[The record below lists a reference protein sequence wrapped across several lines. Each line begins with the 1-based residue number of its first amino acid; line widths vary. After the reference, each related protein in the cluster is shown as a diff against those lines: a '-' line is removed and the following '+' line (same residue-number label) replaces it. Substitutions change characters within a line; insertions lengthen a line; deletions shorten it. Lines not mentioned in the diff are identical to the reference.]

1 MKIRLAMSVS
11 AILLAG
17 GGTLLSAN
25 ETTKLDEVQ
34 VVTTAGGYEQ
44 NIADAAASISVI
56 TAEEIEKKSYTD
68 VTDVLKNVPG
78 VYVNGG
84 GSNQSISIRGMSADY
99 TLYMV
104 DGKPMQDNQAF
115 SPNGSHAGN
124 PINFLPPLEAIERI
138 EVIRGPASAL
148 YGSNAMGG
156 VINIIT
162 KKHSDKVTA
171 NINLEYLKADSSN
184 KVNNDSQNV
193 SAFVNVPVV
202 KDLLSV
208 QLTAGLLNTDES
220 DYKSSG
226 ALKAGSDPD
235 YKRTN
240 VGGKV
245 ILTPDEHNTIT
256 AGYNYK
262 VQERTSNPG
271 KSIAAKNE
279 ISGTTTT
286 SIGGKD
292 YIKSGDNYY
301 LVDRSEMAWG
311 RAVNGWSKQ
320 VLTHY
325 AQTDNT
331 KSYQK
336 SINYDYNIAHEAKYD
351 KVLVNSYLTYEKS
364 KNPTRANATTGNSI
378 EMDTLTLNTQG
389 TYFFDTNSLTVGANY
404 KKENLEDG
412 ATNAI
417 KVNGVTDTSITK
429 MDRYQWALFAEDT
442 WSVTDDLALT
452 LSGRYDKNEDFGSE
466 FTPKAYAVYSLT
478 DNLNLKGGVTT
489 GYKAPSLRQAA
500 SNFAGISGGG
510 GPAIAMVGNPDL
522 KPEKSVNYEAGI
534 AYDNSDLGLGGSLML
549 FQTNYKNKV
558 QTTDA
563 YNSDGTRMYDYKGEN
578 YPGGVKFYE
587 NVDKAEIKGIE
598 LTTDWYILE
607 NLKYRHS
614 YTYTDSEQKTGIYKG
629 YALNNLSKHMFN
641 AGIDFDATSK
651 LLLWT
656 QVNYRS
662 ETAGSNSE
670 DTTYI
675 YRNNGTER
683 SSVKT
688 GKIKTT
694 KTPSYTFVDLGAV
707 YKYDKNLS
715 FNAGIY
721 NIANKDVT
729 DDGNSN
735 VLDGRRY
742 SVAMN
747 MKF

>member
-1 MKIRLAMSVS
+1 MKKIKIAKSL
-11 AILLAG
+11 AILLVT
-17 GGTLLSAN
+17 GTYCLSAN
-25 ETTKLDEVQ
+25 ETTTLDEVQ
-34 VVTTAGGYEQ
+34 VVTTASGYEQ
-44 NIADAAASISVI
+44 NVKDAAASISVI
-56 TAEEIEKKSYTD
+56 TAEEIEKKSFTD

-99 TLYMV
+99 TLYMI

-138 EVIRGPASAL
+138 EVIRGPASSL

-162 KKHSDKVTA
+162 KKHADKVTA
-171 NINLEYLKADSSN
+171 NVNVEYLKADSSN
-184 KVNNDSQNV
+184 KVNNDSRNV
-193 SAFVNVPVV
+193 STFINVPVV

-208 QLTAGLLNTDES
+208 QLTAGLLDTDES
-220 DYKSSG
+220 NYASSG

-240 VGGKV
+240 VGGKA

-256 AGYNYK
+256 TGYNYK
-262 VQERTSNPG
+262 VQERTSNPC
-271 KSIAAKNE
+271 KSIACEGSFRGSTAN
-279 ISGTTTT
+279 GYT
-286 SIGGKD
+286 
-292 YIKSGDNYY
+292 
-301 LVDRSEMAWG
+301 VDGNGNIFDSSG
-311 RAVNGWSKQ
+311 RAVGWDGLVSKGTVTGKQ
-320 VLTHY
+320 KNVT
-325 AQTDNT
+325 
-331 KSYQK
+331 SYQK
-336 SINYDYNIAHEAKYD
+336 SINYDYNLTHEAKYD
-351 KVLVNSYLTYEKS
+351 KVLVNSYLNYEKS
-364 KNPTRANATTGNSI
+364 ENPTRANATTGNGI
-378 EMDTLTLNTQG
+378 EMDTITANSQG
-389 TYFFDTNSLTVGANY
+389 TYFFDTNSLTIGANY

-417 KVNGVTDTSITK
+417 KIGGVTDNSITK
-429 MDRYQWALFAEDT
+429 MERYQWALFAEDT
-442 WSVTDDLALT
+442 WSVIDDLALT
-452 LSGRYDKNEDFGSE
+452 LSGRYDDNEVFGGNFS
-466 FTPKAYAVYSLT
+466 PKAYAVYSLT

-500 SNFAGISGGG
+500 PDFAGISGGG
-510 GPAIAMVGNPDL
+510 GAAIAMVGNPDL
-522 KPEKSVNYEAGI
+522 EPEESVNYEVGF
-534 AYDNSDLGLGGSLML
+534 AYDNADIGLGGSLML
-549 FQTNYKNKV
+549 FQTDYKNKV
-558 QTTDA
+558 QTR
-563 YNSDGTRMYDYKGEN
+563 DGLNPDGSKQTVYKGET
-578 YPGGVKFYE
+578 YAGGVKFYE

-598 LTTDWYILE
+598 LTTDYQVLD

-614 YTYTDSEQKTGIYKG
+614 YTYTDSEQKTGANKG
-629 YALNNLSKHMFN
+629 TPLNNISKNMFN
-641 AGIDFDATSK
+641 AGLDFDVTSK
-651 LLLWT
+651 VLLWT
-656 QVNYRS
+656 QANYRG
-662 ETAGSNSE
+662 ETSGAG
-670 DTTYI
+670 
-675 YRNNGTER
+675 
-683 SSVKT
+683 T
-688 GKIKTT
+688 GA

-721 NIANKDVT
+721 NIANKNVL

>member
-1 MKIRLAMSVS
+1 MKNKMAISV
-11 AILLAG
+11 A
-17 GGTLLSAN
+17 TLLLGGVTLLNAN
-25 ETTKLDEVQ
+25 ETTKLDDVQ
-34 VVTTAGGYEQ
+34 VVTSATGYEQ
-44 NIADAAASISVI
+44 NVADAPASISVI
-56 TAEEIEKKSYTD
+56 TSDEIEKKSYTD

-184 KVNNDSQNV
+184 KVNNDSKNV
-193 SAFVNVPVV
+193 SVFVNVPVV

-208 QLTAGLLNTDES
+208 QLTAGLLDTDES

-226 ALKAGSDPD
+226 ALKSGSDPD

-271 KSIAAKNE
+271 KSIA
-279 ISGTTTT
+279 
-286 SIGGKD
+286 
-292 YIKSGDNYY
+292 
-301 LVDRSEMAWG
+301 SEG
-311 RAVNGWSKQ
+311 SFRG
-320 VLTHY
+320 
-325 AQTDNT
+325 NT
-331 KSYQK
+331 KSYELQGSNVVDKSTGRVVAWDGKQNGATITGTQNNLVSYQK
-336 SINYDYNIAHEAKYD
+336 SINYDYNITHEAKYD
-351 KVLVNSYLTYEKS
+351 KVLVNSYLNYEKS
-364 KNPTRANATTGNSI
+364 ENPTRKNARTGNGI
-378 EMDTLTLNTQG
+378 EMDTITANTQG

-417 KVNGVTDTSITK
+417 TVNGVTDDSITK

-442 WSVTDDLALT
+442 WNVLDTLALT
-452 LSGRYDKNEDFGSE
+452 LSGRYDRNEDFGGHFS
-466 FTPKAYAVYSLT
+466 PKAYAVYSLT
-478 DNLNLKGGVTT
+478 DNLNLKGGITT
-489 GYKAPSLRQAA
+489 GYKAPSLRQSA
-500 SNFAGISGGG
+500 SNFAGVSGGG
-510 GPAIAMVGNPDL
+510 GATVAMVGNPDL

-534 AYDNSDLGLGGSLML
+534 AYDNPEIGLGTSLML

-578 YPGGVKFYE
+578 YPGGVRFYE
-587 NVDKAEIKGIE
+587 NIDKAEIKGIE
-598 LTTDWYILE
+598 LTTDYNILE

-614 YTYTDSEQKTGIYKG
+614 YTYTDSEQKSGARKG
-629 YALNNLSKHMFN
+629 KQLNDLSKHMFN
-641 AGIDFDATSK
+641 AGIDWDVTSSF
-651 LLLWT
+651 LLWT
-656 QVNYRS
+656 QANYRGK
-662 ETAGSNSE
+662 TAGNSS
-670 DTTYI
+670 D
-675 YRNNGTER
+675 
-683 SSVKT
+683 V
-688 GKIKTT
+688 

-721 NIANKDVT
+721 NVANKNVL

>member
-1 MKIRLAMSVS
+1 MKNKMAISV
-11 AILLAG
+11 A
-17 GGTLLSAN
+17 TLLLGGVTLLNAN
-25 ETTKLDEVQ
+25 ETTKLDDVQ
-34 VVTTAGGYEQ
+34 VVTSATGYEQ
-44 NIADAAASISVI
+44 NVADAPASISVI
-56 TAEEIEKKSYTD
+56 TSDEIENKSYTD

-184 KVNNDSQNV
+184 KVNNDSKNV
-193 SAFVNVPVV
+193 SLFVNVPVV

-208 QLTAGLLNTDES
+208 QLTAGLLDTDES

-226 ALKAGSDPD
+226 ALKSGSDPD

-271 KSIAAKNE
+271 KSIA
-279 ISGTTTT
+279 
-286 SIGGKD
+286 
-292 YIKSGDNYY
+292 
-301 LVDRSEMAWG
+301 SEG
-311 RAVNGWSKQ
+311 SFRG
-320 VLTHY
+320 
-325 AQTDNT
+325 NT
-331 KSYQK
+331 KSYELQGSNVVDKSTGRVVAWDGKQNGATITGTQNNLVSYQK
-336 SINYDYNIAHEAKYD
+336 SINYDYNITHEAKYD
-351 KVLVNSYLTYEKS
+351 KVLVNSYLNYEKS
-364 KNPTRANATTGNSI
+364 ENPTRKNARTGNGI
-378 EMDTLTLNTQG
+378 EMDTITANTQG

-417 KVNGVTDTSITK
+417 TVNGVTDDSITK

-442 WSVTDDLALT
+442 WNVLDTLALT
-452 LSGRYDKNEDFGSE
+452 LSGRYDRNEDFGGHFS
-466 FTPKAYAVYSLT
+466 PKAYAVYSLT
-478 DNLNLKGGVTT
+478 DNLNLKGGITT
-489 GYKAPSLRQAA
+489 GYKAPSLRQSA
-500 SNFAGISGGG
+500 SNFAGVSGGG
-510 GPAIAMVGNPDL
+510 GATVAMVGNPDL

-534 AYDNSDLGLGGSLML
+534 AYDNPEIGLGTSLML

-578 YPGGVKFYE
+578 YPGGVRFYE
-587 NVDKAEIKGIE
+587 NIDKAEIKGIE
-598 LTTDWYILE
+598 LTTDYNILE

-614 YTYTDSEQKTGIYKG
+614 YTYTDSEQKSGARKG
-629 YALNNLSKHMFN
+629 KQLNDLSKHMFN
-641 AGIDFDATSK
+641 AGIDWDVTSSF
-651 LLLWT
+651 LLWT
-656 QVNYRS
+656 QANYRGK
-662 ETAGSNSE
+662 TAGNSS
-670 DTTYI
+670 D
-675 YRNNGTER
+675 
-683 SSVKT
+683 V
-688 GKIKTT
+688 

-721 NIANKDVT
+721 NVANKNVL

>member
-1 MKIRLAMSVS
+1 
-11 AILLAG
+11 
-17 GGTLLSAN
+17 
-25 ETTKLDEVQ
+25 
-34 VVTTAGGYEQ
+34 
-44 NIADAAASISVI
+44 
-56 TAEEIEKKSYTD
+56 
-68 VTDVLKNVPG
+68 
-78 VYVNGG
+78 
-84 GSNQSISIRGMSADY
+84 MSADY

-184 KVNNDSQNV
+184 KVNNDSKNV
-193 SAFVNVPVV
+193 SVFVNVPVV

-208 QLTAGLLNTDES
+208 QLTAGLLDTDES

-226 ALKAGSDPD
+226 ALKSGSDPD

-271 KSIAAKNE
+271 KSIA
-279 ISGTTTT
+279 
-286 SIGGKD
+286 
-292 YIKSGDNYY
+292 
-301 LVDRSEMAWG
+301 SEG
-311 RAVNGWSKQ
+311 SFRG
-320 VLTHY
+320 
-325 AQTDNT
+325 NT
-331 KSYQK
+331 KSYELQGSNVVDKSTGRVVAWDGKQNGATITGTQNNLVSYQK
-336 SINYDYNIAHEAKYD
+336 SINYDYNITHEAKYD
-351 KVLVNSYLTYEKS
+351 KVLVNSYLNYEKS
-364 KNPTRANATTGNSI
+364 ENPTRKNARTGNGI
-378 EMDTLTLNTQG
+378 EMDTITANTQG

-417 KVNGVTDTSITK
+417 TVNGVTDDSITK

-442 WSVTDDLALT
+442 WNVLDTLALT
-452 LSGRYDKNEDFGSE
+452 LSGRYDRNEDFGGHFS
-466 FTPKAYAVYSLT
+466 PKAYAVYSLT
-478 DNLNLKGGVTT
+478 DNLNLKGGITT
-489 GYKAPSLRQAA
+489 GYKAPSLRQSA
-500 SNFAGISGGG
+500 SNFAGVSGGG
-510 GPAIAMVGNPDL
+510 GATVAMVGNPDL

-534 AYDNSDLGLGGSLML
+534 AYDNPEIGLGTSLML

-578 YPGGVKFYE
+578 YPGGVRFYE
-587 NVDKAEIKGIE
+587 NIDKAEIKGIE
-598 LTTDWYILE
+598 LTTDYNILE

-614 YTYTDSEQKTGIYKG
+614 YTYTDSEQKSGARKG
-629 YALNNLSKHMFN
+629 KQLNDLSKHMFN
-641 AGIDFDATSK
+641 AGIDWDVTSSF
-651 LLLWT
+651 LLWT
-656 QVNYRS
+656 QANYRGK
-662 ETAGSNSE
+662 TAGNSS
-670 DTTYI
+670 D
-675 YRNNGTER
+675 
-683 SSVKT
+683 V
-688 GKIKTT
+688 

-721 NIANKDVT
+721 NVANKNVL

>member
-1 MKIRLAMSVS
+1 MKIKMALSVAS
-11 AILLAG
+11 ILV
-17 GGTLLSAN
+17 TQNLLLAN
-25 ETTKLDEVQ
+25 ETTKLDDVQ
-34 VVTTAGGYEQ
+34 VVTSASGYEQ
-44 NIADAAASISVI
+44 NIADAAASISVV
-56 TAEEIEKKSYTD
+56 TSKEIEKKSYTD

-84 GSNQSISIRGMSADY
+84 GSNQSISIRGMGADY
-99 TLYMV
+99 TLYLV

-138 EVIRGPASAL
+138 EVIRGPASSL

-171 NINLEYLKADSSN
+171 NVNVEYIKADSSN
-184 KVNNDSQNV
+184 KVNNDSRNT
-193 SAFVNVPVV
+193 SAFINVPVV

-208 QLTAGLLNTDES
+208 QLSAGLLDTDES
-220 DYKSSG
+220 NFESSG

-235 YKRTN
+235 YKRQN
-240 VGGKV
+240 VGTKV

-271 KSIAAKNE
+271 KSLPE
-279 ISGTTTT
+279 T
-286 SIGGKD
+286 SK
-292 YIKSGDNYY
+292 K
-301 LVDRSEMAWG
+301 
-311 RAVNGWSKQ
+311 
-320 VLTHY
+320 T
-325 AQTDNT
+325 
-331 KSYQK
+331 YQK
-336 SINYDYNIAHEAKYD
+336 SLNYDYGVSHEAKYD
-351 KVLVNSYLTYEKS
+351 KIQVNSYLNYEKS
-364 KNPTRANATTGNSI
+364 KNPTRANRRTGNGI
-378 EMDTLTLNTQG
+378 EMDTITANTQG

-412 ATNAI
+412 ATNAM
-417 KVNGVTDTSITK
+417 KENGVTNDSIMK
-429 MDRYQWALFAEDT
+429 MQRYQWALFAEDT
-442 WSVTDDLALT
+442 WSATDDLALT
-452 LSGRYDKNEDFGSE
+452 LSGRYDNNEDFGGE
-466 FTPKAYAVYSLT
+466 FSPKAYAVYSLT

-522 KPEKSVNYEAGI
+522 KPEKSLSYETGI
-534 AYDNSDLGLGGSLML
+534 AYDNDNMGLSASLML

-558 QTTDA
+558 QTKDS
-563 YNSDGTRMYDYKGEN
+563 YNPDGTKQTIYNGET
-578 YPGGVKFYE
+578 YAGGVRFYE

-598 LTTDWYILE
+598 LTTDYQILD

-614 YTYTDSEQKTGIYKG
+614 YTYTNSEQKSGTYKG
-629 YALNNLSKHMFN
+629 YGLNNLSKHMFN
-641 AGIDFDATSK
+641 AGLDWDATSK

-656 QVNYRS
+656 QANYRG
-662 ETAGSNSE
+662 ETIGSNSE
-670 DTTYI
+670 ETI
-675 YRNNGTER
+675 KVGGKN
-683 SSVKT
+683 VKT
-688 GKIKTT
+688 GKILVN

-715 FNAGIY
+715 FNAGVY
-721 NIANKDVT
+721 NITNKDVT
-729 DDGNSN
+729 EDGNSN

-747 MKF
+747 LKF

>member
-1 MKIRLAMSVS
+1 MKNKMAISV
-11 AILLAG
+11 A
-17 GGTLLSAN
+17 TLLLGGVTLLNAN
-25 ETTKLDEVQ
+25 ETTKLDDVQ
-34 VVTTAGGYEQ
+34 VVTSATGYEQ
-44 NIADAAASISVI
+44 NVADAPASISVI
-56 TAEEIEKKSYTD
+56 TSDEIEKKSYTD

-104 DGKPMQDNQAF
+104 DGKPIQDNQAF

-184 KVNNDSQNV
+184 KVNNDSKNV
-193 SAFVNVPVV
+193 SVFVNVPVV

-208 QLTAGLLNTDES
+208 QLTAGLLDTDES

-226 ALKAGSDPD
+226 ALKSGSDPD

-271 KSIAAKNE
+271 KSIA
-279 ISGTTTT
+279 
-286 SIGGKD
+286 
-292 YIKSGDNYY
+292 
-301 LVDRSEMAWG
+301 SEG
-311 RAVNGWSKQ
+311 SFRG
-320 VLTHY
+320 
-325 AQTDNT
+325 NT
-331 KSYQK
+331 KSYELQGSNVVDKSTGRVVAWDGKQNGATITGTQNNLVSYQK
-336 SINYDYNIAHEAKYD
+336 SINYDYNITHEAKYD
-351 KVLVNSYLTYEKS
+351 KVLVNSYLNYEKS
-364 KNPTRANATTGNSI
+364 ENPTRKNARTGNGI
-378 EMDTLTLNTQG
+378 EMDTITANTQG

-417 KVNGVTDTSITK
+417 TVNGVTDDSITK

-442 WSVTDDLALT
+442 WNVLDTLALT
-452 LSGRYDKNEDFGSE
+452 LSGRYDRNEDFGGHFS
-466 FTPKAYAVYSLT
+466 PKAYAVYSLT
-478 DNLNLKGGVTT
+478 DNLNLKGGITT
-489 GYKAPSLRQAA
+489 GYKAPSLRQSA
-500 SNFAGISGGG
+500 SNFAGVSGGG
-510 GPAIAMVGNPDL
+510 GATVAMVGNPDL

-534 AYDNSDLGLGGSLML
+534 AYDNPEIGLGTSLML

-578 YPGGVKFYE
+578 YPGGVRFYE
-587 NVDKAEIKGIE
+587 NIDKAEIKGIE
-598 LTTDWYILE
+598 LTTDYNILE

-614 YTYTDSEQKTGIYKG
+614 YTYTDSEQKSGARKG
-629 YALNNLSKHMFN
+629 KQLNDLSKHMFN
-641 AGIDFDATSK
+641 AGIDWDVTSSF
-651 LLLWT
+651 LLWT
-656 QVNYRS
+656 QANYRGK
-662 ETAGSNSE
+662 TAGNSS
-670 DTTYI
+670 D
-675 YRNNGTER
+675 
-683 SSVKT
+683 V
-688 GKIKTT
+688 

-721 NIANKDVT
+721 NVANKNVL

>member
-1 MKIRLAMSVS
+1 MKIRLAMSVTT
-11 AILLAG
+11 ILVG
-17 GGTLLSAN
+17 STLLSAN
-25 ETTKLDEVQ
+25 ETIKLDDVQ
-34 VVTTAGGYEQ
+34 VVTSATGYEQ
-44 NIADAAASISVI
+44 NVADAPASISVI
-56 TAEEIEKKSYTD
+56 TAEELEKKSYTD
-68 VTDVLKNVPG
+68 ITDALKNVPG

-84 GSNQSISIRGMSADY
+84 GSNQSVSIRGMSADY
-99 TLYMV
+99 TLYLV

-138 EVIRGPASAL
+138 EVIRGPASSL

-171 NINLEYLKADSSN
+171 NINIEYLKADSSN

-193 SAFVNVPVV
+193 SAFVNIPVV

-208 QLTAGLLNTDES
+208 QFTAGFLNTDES

-240 VGGKV
+240 VGTKV
-245 ILTPDEHNTIT
+245 VLTPDEHNTIT

-271 KSIAAKNE
+271 KSITAKND
-279 ISGTTTT
+279 ISGTSTTP
-286 SIGGKD
+286 IGGKN

-325 AQTDNT
+325 SQADNI

-336 SINYDYNIAHEAKYD
+336 SINYDYNVTHEAKYD
-351 KVLVNSYLTYEKS
+351 KVLVNSYLNYEKS
-364 KNPTRANATTGNSI
+364 ENPTRKNTTTGNGI
-378 EMDTLTLNTQG
+378 DFDTITANTQG
-389 TYFFDTNSLTVGANY
+389 TYFFDSNSLTVGANY

-417 KVNGVTDTSITK
+417 KINGVTDTSITK

-442 WSVTDDLALT
+442 WQATDDLALT
-452 LSGRYDKNEDFGSE
+452 LSGRYDKNEIFGNNFS
-466 FTPKAYAVYSLT
+466 PKAYAVYSLT

-500 SNFAGISGGG
+500 SDFAGVSGGG
-510 GPAIAMVGNPDL
+510 GPVVAMVGNPDL
-522 KPEKSVNYEAGI
+522 EPEKSKNYEAGL
-534 AYDNSDLGLGGSLML
+534 AYDNDDIGLGGSLML

-563 YNSDGTRMYDYKGEN
+563 YNPDGSRMYDYKGEN
-578 YPGGVKFYE
+578 YPGGVRFYE

-598 LTTDWYILE
+598 LTTDYQILD
-607 NLKYRHS
+607 NLKYRQS
-614 YTYTDSEQKTGIYKG
+614 YTYTDSEQKSGIYKG
-629 YALNNLSKHMFN
+629 YGLNNISKHMFN
-641 AGIDFDATSK
+641 AGLDWNATSK

-656 QVNYRS
+656 QLNYRG
-662 ETAGSNSE
+662 ETIGSNSE
-670 DTTYI
+670 ESVYE
-675 YRNNGTER
+675 YRNNNTER
-683 SSVKT
+683 RSVKT
-688 GKIKTT
+688 GKILTN
-694 KTPSYTFVDLGAV
+694 KTPSYTFVDLGGV
-707 YKYDKNLS
+707 YKYDKKLS
-715 FNAGIY
+715 FNAGVY

-747 MKF
+747 LKF